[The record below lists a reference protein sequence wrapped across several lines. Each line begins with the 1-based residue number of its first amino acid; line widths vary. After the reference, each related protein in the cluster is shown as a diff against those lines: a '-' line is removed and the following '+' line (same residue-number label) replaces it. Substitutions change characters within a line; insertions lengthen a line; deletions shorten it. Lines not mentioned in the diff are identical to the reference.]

1 MSLRDGSKKMSKSE
15 VSEFSRIT
23 FKDNKDIISQKIK
36 KSKTDTFPIPDKV
49 EELSDR
55 LEAKNLIGI
64 YSALSDKSI
73 KNVLQEF
80 SGKGFSE
87 FKPKLTDLAVTVLEP
102 INNEMSYLSKNTD
115 YIDEILKK
123 GSEKATI
130 IAEKVLSGIKEI
142 IGFINN

>member
-1 MSLRDGSKKMSKSE
+1 MKSNWNYPTTIW
-15 VSEFSRIT
+15 VGKNRIN
-23 FKDNKDIISQKIK
+23 DLSIACENLNIK
-36 KSKTDTFPIPDKV
+36 KPLFVTDKDLI
-49 EELSDR
+49 ELQV
-55 LEAKNLIGI
+55 
-64 YSALSDKSI
+64 I

-123 GSEKATI
+123 GSEKATL
-130 IAEKVLSGIKEI
+130 IAEKVLSEIKEI
-142 IGFINN
+142 IGFINK